1 MDILYILRYL
11 IIFKKTDLKNIHYIY
26 IKMNQIELNAEIE
39 VIKRRG
45 RKPKPENEKKTANLR
60 AYHAEYHKNRGDKY
74 LNHQNK
80 RRKTEHLLKN
90 FNIQKEFIDK
100 YKNDLGNLVR
110 IHQLIE
116 ELESGVWEQFLNDK
130 YNFIYSKKS

>member
-1 MDILYILRYL
+1 
-11 IIFKKTDLKNIHYIY
+11 
-26 IKMNQIELNAEIE
+26 MNQIEMNAEIE

-45 RKPKPENEKKTANLR
+45 RKPKPESEKKTANLR
-60 AYHAEYHKNRGDKY
+60 AYHAEYHKNRGEKY

-80 RRKTEHLLKN
+80 RRKTEHFLK
-90 FNIQKEFIDK
+90 KFIIEKQFIEK

-130 YNFIYSKKS
+130 PNFIYSKKS